1 MTLDH
6 PVLSSLLP
14 VVLLI
19 AIGFVAGKARLIRG
33 EGVRDLSNLVFLV
46 LTQALLFRTMSSVHI
61 ERLDFKSVAL
71 YYLVAGALFIALLL
85 IQGLTSRSAVLALA
99 AIFSN
104 TLMIGVPLV
113 SLAYGEAGLVQL
125 FTLISMHALVLLTF
139 ATVVLE
145 LLVAHE
151 DARAGRAEPRHLL
164 LTVGQAVKN
173 AVIHP
178 VPLPIIAGLLYA
190 QTGWGLHPVIDRP
203 LKLLGDAFGPVAL
216 VLVGV
221 TLAQAAIGAQ
231 LRGCVR
237 DLADQ
242 DPAAPGADG
251 RGRLAGR
258 PARHAAGGDGGGRL
272 AAGGGERV
280 PVLAALPQGRRSGD
294 GQRGRL
300 DRAGAAQRVAGD
312 GAVAETARLIKAP
325 AARAP
330 RPHPPAGT
338 AAGRAGGSCGPA
350 RTARCRASG
359 GSRPSAA
366 GAGGAAGI
374 WRRISRR
381 Q

>member
-19 AIGFVAGKARLIRG
+19 AVGFVAGKAKLIRG
-33 EGVRDLSNLVFLV
+33 EAVRDLSNLVFLV

-71 YYLVAGALFIALLL
+71 YYTVAAALFIALLL
-85 IQGLTSRSAVLALA
+85 IQGLSSRSAVLALA

-113 SLAYGEAGLVQL
+113 GLAYGEAGLVLL

-151 DARAGRAEPRHLL
+151 EAQAGTAAPRHMLV
-164 LTVGQAVKN
+164 TVAQAVKN
-173 AVIHP
+173 AIIHP

-190 QTGWGLHPVIDRP
+190 QTGWGLHPVVERP

-221 TLAQAAIGAQ
+221 TLAYAAIGAQ
-231 LRGCVR
+231 LK
-237 DLADQ
+237 
-242 DPAAPGADG
+242 GA
-251 RGRLAGR
+251 LLISLLKTVLH
-258 PARHAAGGDGGGRL
+258 PVLMVAAGWAFGLRGMPLGVMVVAASLPVGANVFLFSQRYRKAEDIVTASVAVSTAL
-272 AAGGGERV
+272 ALISV
-280 PVLAALPQGRRSGD
+280 SLVMALIPKLPG
-294 GQRGRL
+294 
-300 DRAGAAQRVAGD
+300 
-312 GAVAETARLIKAP
+312 
-325 AARAP
+325 
-330 RPHPPAGT
+330 
-338 AAGRAGGSCGPA
+338 
-350 RTARCRASG
+350 
-359 GSRPSAA
+359 
-366 GAGGAAGI
+366 
-374 WRRISRR
+374 
-381 Q
+381 